1 MKVGRLRDPGGGF
14 TLVELLV
21 VIAIIG
27 VLVGLLLPAVQA
39 AREAARRMSCSNN
52 VKQIGLAFHL
62 YHDANKKFPFGTR
75 RAGSGRLNLAQGN
88 APYGPSFY
96 VALMPFMEQSAIYN
110 QWPWGS
116 DDGYANSPNHDY
128 LRNAPLNLSNK
139 KIPPYV
145 RCPSSPIDDF
155 NTGFAGNQYLPSY
168 VGIQGAVVDQPPQ
181 FVEARTRRCCSC
193 CPAQANNAQVANGFV
208 SAGGMLLH
216 HENASIASCTDGTS
230 NTMILGECSHWGID
244 NVGGGNVHIDG
255 GWPHGWAMGSG
266 QGTTVTGAGA
276 NATLERFYNLTSIR
290 YPIGTRTYGLPGV
303 SINHGANNPLVSAHT
318 GGIMAGWT
326 DGSVRFLGNSTDLIV
341 LKLFATRDDGNVVTV
356 EP

>member
-1 MKVGRLRDPGGGF
+1 MNSIQSRDRREGF

-52 VKQIGLAFHL
+52 VKQICLAFHL
-62 YHDANKKFPFGTR
+62 SHDANKKFPFGTR
-75 RAGSGRLNLAQGN
+75 RAGAGFLNLAQGN

-96 VALMPFMEQSAIYN
+96 VALMPFMEQSAIYDR
-110 QWPWGS
+110 WPWGS
-116 DDGYANSPNHDY
+116 DDGYANSPNHNF
-128 LRNAPLNLSNK
+128 LRSSPLNLSNQ
-139 KIPPYV
+139 KIPPFV
-145 RCPSSPIDDF
+145 RCPSSPIEDF
-155 NTGFAGNQYLPSY
+155 NSAFAGNQYLPSY

-181 FVEARTRRCCSC
+181 FTETRTRRCCSC

-216 HENASIASCTDGTS
+216 NENSTIASCTDGTS
-230 NTMILGECSHWGID
+230 NTMIIGECSDFAID
-244 NVGGGNVHIDG
+244 NVGGGKVHIDG

-266 QGTTVTGAGA
+266 QANVVTAAGA
-276 NATLERFYNLTSIR
+276 TATLERFYNLTSIR

-303 SINHGANNPLVSAHT
+303 SINHGANNPLVAAHP
-318 GGIMAGWT
+318 GGVMAGWT
-326 DGSVRFLGNSTDLIV
+326 DGSVRFLANSTDLIT
-341 LKLFATRDDGNVVTV
+341 LKLFATRDDGKVVTV
-356 EP
+356 DQ